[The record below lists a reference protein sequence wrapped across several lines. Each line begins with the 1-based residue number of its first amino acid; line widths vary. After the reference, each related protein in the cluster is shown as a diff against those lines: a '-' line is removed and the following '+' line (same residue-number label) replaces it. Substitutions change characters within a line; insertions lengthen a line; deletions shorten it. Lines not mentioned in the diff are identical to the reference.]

1 MHAPVGDPFA
11 NGSIHPL
18 SGTDVIQTEHQE
30 FCGNLWNIAQRQGMK
45 EQRNYVLQFLD
56 ELWL

>member
-1 MHAPVGDPFA
+1 MHAPVSDPFA

-18 SGTDVIQTEHQE
+18 SGTDVIQTEHRE
-30 FCGNLWNIAQRQGMK
+30 FSGNLGNIAHRIGMK
-45 EQRNYVLQFLD
+45 EQRHYALQFLD